1 MRYKDLF
8 VAILVTI
15 AVFTTNNVNALEFS
29 DTFFFGDS
37 LTDSGAFA
45 GNADAVN
52 GETFSLDPGLIWS
65 EVLANSFGL
74 SAIANNPNNLLNT
87 SVLGTNY
94 AQGGAQVTSPIGVGQ
109 SASPQAALPL
119 STQLANYF
127 IYSPTADPNALYT
140 VWGGANDIFFNAGMV
155 GGGLP
160 IATAMANLNTSAS
173 DLSGLVTQLSNAGA
187 KYILVPNLPDIG
199 STPSSVINTINTA
212 GAGNPGLNAAL
223 GAAIVTLATPANS
236 PADQSA
242 VQLQALAA
250 AEAAL
255 GFPAGTLTPTFATF
269 AGLSTSLTD
278 SYNTS
283 LAATLLTNNANIIG
297 LDSHTL
303 FAEIMADPAEFGLLN
318 VTGLASFSSLQATV
332 TNASGIL
339 DADVT
344 PYLFADSVHPST
356 LGHQIIAQYAL
367 SVLEAPALISSLAEI
382 PLGIVN
388 IHQDNVLRQSRR
400 VHEKPVI
407 NEQMIDENAASS
419 EWKLFAS
426 VGHTWQELDATE
438 QTMESDS
445 DDNYLMLGLS
455 KKLNDKWLLGL
466 ALQQTRS
473 DVDFVGDRGGFE
485 FDDTRLSLFGDYQN
499 NRWFAQ
505 AIATV
510 SLISDYNDIER
521 KISIGT
527 GQRVEQGDTEGNSFA
542 IKLPVGYNILNKKGL
557 HAGPFGSINY
567 QSINV
572 DGYSEDG
579 SRSTAIAFGDQ
590 DRDSFLIEAGVFVD
604 AKLSDKFGLQAN
616 LSREEEMKDDDRG
629 LNSNLKSLSGNSFEY
644 DNIGVDEGAWKA
656 NLSATMQL
664 SDKTSLGFAYQ
675 FRKGDD
681 LAFAQS
687 VNAFVQMNF

>member
-1 MRYKDLF
+1 MRYRDLF
-8 VAILVTI
+8 VAILVVVAI
-15 AVFTTNNVNALEFS
+15 FTANNVNALEFS

-45 GNADAVN
+45 GNADAAN
-52 GETFSLDPGLIWS
+52 GETFSIDPGLIWS

-87 SVLGTNY
+87 SVSGTNY
-94 AQGGAQVTSPIGVGQ
+94 AQGGAQVTSPIGIGQ
-109 SASPQAALPL
+109 SASSQTALPL

-127 IYSPTADPNALYT
+127 ISNPTADSNALYT

-173 DLSGLVTQLSNAGA
+173 DVSGLVTQLANAGA

-199 STPSSVINTINTA
+199 STPSSVISTINTA
-212 GAGNPGLNAAL
+212 GAGNSELNAAL
-223 GAAIVTLATPANS
+223 GAAMVILATPANS

-250 AEAAL
+250 AEVAL
-255 GFPAGTLTPTFATF
+255 SFPAGTLTPTFATF

-283 LAATLLTNNANIIG
+283 LATALLTNNANIIG

-303 FAEIMADPAEFGLLN
+303 FAEIMADPAAFGLLN

-332 TNASGIL
+332 ANASGIL

-356 LGHQIIAQYAL
+356 AGHQIIAQYAL
-367 SVLEAPALISSLAEI
+367 SILEAPALISSLAEI
-382 PLGIVN
+382 PFGIVN
-388 IHQDNVLRQSRR
+388 LHQDNVLRQSRQ
-400 VHEKPVI
+400 VF
-407 NEQMIDENAASS
+407 ENAADSK
-419 EWKLFAS
+419 WNLFAD
-426 VGHTWQELDATE
+426 VGHTWQELDATR

-466 ALQQTRS
+466 AVQQTKS
-473 DVDFVGDRGGFE
+473 TVDFADDRGGFE
-485 FDDTRLSLFGDYQN
+485 LDDTRLSLFADYKN
-499 NRWFAQ
+499 DRWFAQ

-510 SLISDYNDIER
+510 SLIADYNDIER
-521 KISIGT
+521 KIALGT
-527 GQRVEQGDTEGNSFA
+527 GQRVEQGETDGDSFA
-542 IKLPVGYNILNKKGL
+542 IKLPVGYDIANKKGL

-579 SRSTAIAFGDQ
+579 SRSTAIEFGDQ
-590 DRDSFLIEAGVFVD
+590 DKDSFLVEAGVFVD
-604 AKLSDKFGLQAN
+604 ATLADKFGVQAS
-616 LSREEEMKDDDRG
+616 LSREKEMKDDDR
-629 LNSNLKSLSGNSFEY
+629 SISSSLKSLSENSFDY
-644 DNIGVDEGAWKA
+644 NNIGVDEGAWKA
-656 NLSATMQL
+656 DLAASIQL
-664 SDKTSLGFAYQ
+664 SDRTSLSFAYQ
-675 FRKGDD
+675 WRKGDD
-681 LAFAQS
+681 LAFTQS
-687 VNAFVQMNF
+687 VNAIFEMNF